1 MGADYYES
9 DKQRADLLSAGRNPI
24 GIGDNCTI
32 SNTIVD
38 KNARI
43 GAGCTIV
50 NKVRRAEAQPCG
62 HVGAQLLHG
71 SSADPLFGHRRL
83 AVTSSFCR
91 SHRCVFADCKH
102 YLMIHVVVF
111 RRAWRRLT
119 ARTRA
124 STSGPAS

>member
-43 GAGCTIV
+43 GANCTIV
-50 NKVRRAEAQPCG
+50 NKEGVEEANREDEGFYVRSGIVTVLRN
-62 HVGAQLLHG
+62 
-71 SSADPLFGHRRL
+71 AD
-83 AVTSSFCR
+83 
-91 SHRCVFADCKH
+91 
-102 YLMIHVVVF
+102 I
-111 RRAWRRLT
+111 
-119 ARTRA
+119 
-124 STSGPAS
+124 PAGTEL

>member
-43 GAGCTIV
+43 GANCTIV
-50 NKVRRAEAQPCG
+50 NKVR
-62 HVGAQLLHG
+62 L
-71 SSADPLFGHRRL
+71 RRE
-83 AVTSSFCR
+83 TST
-91 SHRCVFADCKH
+91 
-102 YLMIHVVVF
+102 Y
-111 RRAWRRLT
+111 
-119 ARTRA
+119 RTCHQA
-124 STSGPAS
+124 